1 MTFLSSLIG
10 AVIPLVES
18 ESTISKYGKCSATK
32 EGILETRASQQLPT
46 DSTCVPSFWPPA
58 LTAEKHSLTIHFKRG
73 WRLLNNFSFFQ
84 FGCWYPLCQ
93 VSLRLLEN
101 AFGGLLA
108 APV

>member
-32 EGILETRASQQLPT
+32 EDILETRASQQLLT
-46 DSTCVPSFWPPA
+46 DSTYVPSFWPQA
-58 LTAEKHSLTIHFKRG
+58 LTAGKGSLTIHFKRG
-73 WRLLNNFSFFQ
+73 WRVLNDFCFFQ
-84 FGCWYPLCQ
+84 FGCWYPLCP
-93 VSLRLLEN
+93 VSQRLLEN
-101 AFGGLLA
+101 AFDGLLA